1 MDKKKKKKKKKQ
13 QTTDKSI
20 FKNHSTEIT
29 RVS

>member
-1 MDKKKKKKKKKQ
+1 MNKKKKKKKKQ